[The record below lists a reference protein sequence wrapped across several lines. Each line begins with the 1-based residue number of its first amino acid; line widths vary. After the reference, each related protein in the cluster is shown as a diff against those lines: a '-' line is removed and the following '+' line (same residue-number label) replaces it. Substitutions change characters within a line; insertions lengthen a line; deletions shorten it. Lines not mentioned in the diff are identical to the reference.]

1 MNAVTAI
8 LRVLAFLA
16 RMPPVARAFAG
27 DHRLGDDVWAFPL
40 AGLLAAL
47 PSALALWA
55 LPHLGLSPLVAAV
68 AGVGTMVAITG
79 ALHEDGLGDVADGLG
94 GHHERERVLA
104 IMKDSR
110 VGSYGAL
117 ALVFTALA
125 RVALLAELLAVAP
138 GLTALAYLGV
148 AAASRGAMAWLW
160 ADLPSA
166 RAGGLADSVGRP
178 GRSAGLAALGLGVVL
193 QILCGLPL
201 AGGGLAVPPLVAA
214 FVFLWFR
221 SFIRRRIGGQTGDC
235 LGAVQQLVEI
245 GLLFGLA
252 LLA

>member
-8 LRVLAFLA
+8 LRALAFLT

-27 DHRLGDDVWAFPL
+27 DHRLGDDAWAFPL
-40 AGLLAAL
+40 AGFLAAL
-47 PSALALWA
+47 PAALALWA
-55 LPHLGLSPLVAAV
+55 LPNLGLSPLVAAV
-68 AGVGTMVAITG
+68 VAVAVMVAVTG

-94 GHHERERVLA
+94 GHHERERALA

-117 ALVFTALA
+117 ALVFAALA
-125 RVALLAELLAVAP
+125 RVALLAELLMAGA
-138 GLTALAYLGV
+138 GWTALAYLGV
-148 AAASRGAMAWLW
+148 AAASRGVMAWLW

-178 GRSAGLAALGLGVVL
+178 GRKTGLAALGLGAAL

-201 AGGGLAVPPLVAA
+201 TGGGLAVSPLVAA

-235 LGAVQQLVEI
+235 LGAMQQLVEI
-245 GLLFGLA
+245 ALLFGLA
-252 LLA
+252 LVA